1 MVTALELMRRVRP
14 VSIALI
20 LLGQP
25 MTILAQGRP
34 GRLHGQIRD
43 QSSGKPAPGVEVILA
58 GTDLRA
64 VSSERGMFAIMAI
77 PPGTYALVT
86 DRIGYQATTGS
97 VTFTNGEILEVEL
110 RVTTKPIEL
119 DSMRV
124 STRSGKL
131 AEAGY
136 YDRRDNS
143 GLSGRYV
150 SAEDIEHR
158 NAAGMTDMLV
168 GMPSVKVVH
177 QGPGRVT
184 IRFNRNVPEASS
196 AGRPARSAMSGGNG
210 GCEPDL
216 FVDGRLFRS
225 ASPPIVSNSSGT
237 HFGTAASKV
246 DDFNAVPVNEI
257 AGIEVYVGAAVP
269 AFVPAT
275 SCGVVLVWLK
285 R

>member
-1 MVTALELMRRVRP
+1 MAINSYQRP
-14 VSIALI
+14 WFRPLLLAIALMI
-20 LLGQP
+20 IPGR
-25 MTILAQGRP
+25 ISAQGRL

-43 QSSGKPAPGVEVILA
+43 QTTGKPVPAVEVALK
-58 GTDLRA
+58 GTNLRG
-64 VSSERGMFAIMAI
+64 VSNDRGLFVITDI
-77 PPGTYALVT
+77 PPGTYVLTT
-86 DRIGYQATTGS
+86 DRIGYQSNSGS
-97 VTFTNGEILEVEL
+97 ITYQGAEILEVGI

-124 STRSGKL
+124 SIRSGRL
-131 AEAGY
+131 AEVGY

-150 SAEDIEHR
+150 GAEDIEHR

-168 GMPSVKVVH
+168 GMPSVKVIH

-184 IRFNRNVPEASS
+184 IRFNRNVPEGSS
-196 AGRPARSAMSGGNG
+196 AGRPGRSAMAGGNG

-216 FVDGRLFRS
+216 FVDGRLYRQ
-225 ASPPIVSNSSGT
+225 ASPPIITSGTGT
-237 HFGTAASKV
+237 HFGNAANKV
-246 DDFNAVPVNEI
+246 DDFDAIPVNQI
-257 AGIEVYVGAAVP
+257 AGMEVYVGAAVP

-275 SCGVVLVWLK
+275 ACGVVLVWLK